1 MEEGFS
7 GRGGMD
13 ALLFDAAVRNQ
24 LKTSILNIGVE
35 PGYRFEL
42 GTRDE
47 LHEQV
52 GIGVDAAKA
61 KILQFIQNL
70 TK

>member
-1 MEEGFS
+1 
-7 GRGGMD
+7 MD
-13 ALLFDAAVRNQ
+13 ALLFDAAARSQ

-47 LHEQV
+47 LHERV
-52 GIGVDAAKA
+52 GIGVKAAKT
-61 KILQFIQNL
+61 KILQFIHNL
-70 TK
+70 NK